1 MRKLNSFMI
10 LLIMVLMASCS
21 NSNTPETVATKFNI
35 ALYKADFEVAKG
47 LCTEDT
53 RKVVDFIAA
62 MVQEKVPEMKKSDIK
77 YKTKDVK
84 LAEDG
89 NSAEVEGIIMGS
101 IDMNMGGVKDSVTTK
116 LHMVKL
122 QDKWLVQYKLK

>member
-1 MRKLNSFMI
+1 M
-10 LLIMVLMASCS
+10 
-21 NSNTPETVATKFNI
+21 
-35 ALYKADFEVAKG
+35 
-47 LCTEDT
+47 
-53 RKVVDFIAA
+53 VDFIAA

-101 IDMNMGGVKDSVTTK
+101 IDMNTGGVKDSVTTK